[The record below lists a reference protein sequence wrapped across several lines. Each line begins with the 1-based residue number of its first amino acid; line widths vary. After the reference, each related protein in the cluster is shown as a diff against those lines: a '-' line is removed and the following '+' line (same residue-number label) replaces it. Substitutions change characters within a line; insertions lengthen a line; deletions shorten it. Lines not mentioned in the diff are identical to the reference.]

1 MARKEIH
8 NALDIQNKN
17 NHNNNFEELYRL
29 KEIINDLVLDS
40 GKSDAEV
47 VQARGGKKV
56 LADRLDGIEDA
67 INEVANMSDV
77 EVSSSEPNH
86 ASIWFEVVE

>member
-56 LADRLDGIEDA
+56 LADRLDGMEDA